1 MALVLVNECMC
12 MVLLMSRLNLL
23 FQQYNSING
32 YDFNLANKKFGD
44 PQGSVL
50 GPLLFLIYI
59 KEFKQALRFCK
70 VQHFGNGTNLLHF
83 SKSVNRLDKYVNLDL
98 KNIT

>member
-1 MALVLVNECMC
+1 

-23 FQQYNSING
+23 FQQYTSING

-44 PQGSVL
+44 SQGSVL

-70 VQHFGNGTNLLHF
+70 VQHFGNGTNLLQ
-83 SKSVNRLDKYVNLDL
+83 LIDL
-98 KNIT
+98 INMLTLI